1 VRREESV
8 EITVFL
14 DGSAKAEPN
23 VTRDV
28 INYTEQVF
36 GSPRPGLFERAKD
49 VRAEGLKA
57 RFGFGAW
64 FGVDS
69 RMV

>member
-1 VRREESV
+1 
-8 EITVFL
+8 
-14 DGSAKAEPN
+14 
-23 VTRDV
+23 V

-36 GSPRPGLFERAKD
+36 GSPRPGLFERAED
-49 VRAEGLKA
+49 IRAEGVKA
-57 RFGFGAW
+57 SYGFGAW